1 MSKANR
7 VGCVVSATAML
18 TVFATVCFAQVP
30 PASIPLPPPPASV
43 PAQATPSPSSND
55 ELQRLEDELDKSTE
69 LNDLYRRQIDIL
81 FAENA
86 KLKKQIAGMSSGK
99 THR

>member
-1 MSKANR
+1 
-7 VGCVVSATAML
+7 ML